1 MRIAFEV
8 NGVLR
13 DTIKKLES
21 TYEKILIDEVEIQE
35 EDFQYE
41 IIRPINTEVIRDHFK
56 FKSDEEQ
63 YEFMYIENPMTIFGH
78 APSTEM
84 NTFIYLNQIYTE
96 LRNEDEIVVISDEF
110 GKSKPSTLFFLS
122 KFGCEVEEVIFYN
135 NKTID
140 KIFKNIDV
148 LVTCN
153 TALINDYKNWI
164 PHVILF
170 NNEQNSSY
178 EHDKKIYSLEEFIN
192 FYKKLINV

>member
-21 TYEKILIDEVEIQE
+21 TYEKILIDELEIQE

-96 LRNEDEIVVISDEF
+96 LRNEDEIIVISDEF

-140 KIFKNIDV
+140 KIFKTVDV

-153 TALINDYKNWI
+153 TALINEYKNWI
-164 PHVILF
+164 PHIVLF
-170 NNEQNSSY
+170 NNEQNSSFEY
-178 EHDKKIYSLEEFIN
+178 DKKIYSLEEFIN